1 MFIEVRP
8 DINVGLLDGV
18 EDELG
23 HASPFPAQQV
33 RLEQSLASSEPLVI
47 HLTQSVKYEIG
58 DDNCTL
64 ITLPSGRVYFST
76 KNVVSRAS
84 FCSEWML

>member
-23 HASPFPAQQV
+23 HAGPFPAQQV

-47 HLTQSVKYEIG
+47 HLK
-58 DDNCTL
+58 
-64 ITLPSGRVYFST
+64 
-76 KNVVSRAS
+76 VV
-84 FCSEWML
+84 